1 MMKRLAA
8 ILAGVLLAACGGNV
22 RTAEPAQYD
31 LGHLTGTWTGVRIP
45 IAAVEVQASSWLS
58 GPAMY
63 FRLAY
68 AEPLRR
74 QSYAESRWAA
84 PPAELLETFLK
95 RRIVFGQPDFSG
107 AGCRL
112 QLVLVELEQRFED
125 PQQSQVMLEVRALLT
140 PLRGAETIS
149 RRAFVIRKPAA
160 TATAGGG
167 VAATRDAV
175 QALADDLGAWM
186 EETAR
191 EKPAAA
197 ERCRFINPNQ
207 KGTP

>member
-1 MMKRLAA
+1 MIKRVAA
-8 ILAGVLLAACGGNV
+8 ILAGMLLAACGGNV
-22 RTAEPAQYD
+22 RTAETARYD
-31 LGHLTGTWTGVRIP
+31 LGNIAGSWSGSRMP
-45 IAAVEVQASSWLS
+45 ISAVEVQASSWLS

-84 PPAELLETFLK
+84 PPAELLEAFLK

-112 QLVLVELEQRFED
+112 QLVLVELEQRFDD
-125 PQQSQVMLEVRALLT
+125 PLNSQTVLEARAILT
-140 PLRGAETIS
+140 PLRGSEMLAK
-149 RRAFVIRKPAA
+149 RAFAIHKPAA
-160 TATAGGG
+160 VAAASGG
-167 VAATRDAV
+167 VAAARDAV

-191 EKPAAA
+191 EKPAIV
-197 ERCRFINPNQ
+197 ERCR
-207 KGTP
+207 TR